1 MKPMNCP
8 SGAVNWPKLP
18 ITAPV
23 PARFQPGE
31 KAPDSKPPLAATCVA
46 VLCRGG
52 GSITLGGSITKS
64 PLAGSHVV
72 LSLDAFVSAVSDA
85 LFTSV
90 PVRADTRATTCPA
103 CLAPTDDHA
112 ALWGLIC
119 RLAVNV

>member
-31 KAPDSKPPLAATCVA
+31 KAPDSKPPLAATWVV
-46 VLCRGG
+46 VLIG
-52 GSITLGGSITKS
+52 LGGSITRS

-72 LSLDAFVSAVSDA
+72 FSLDAFVSAVSDA
-85 LFTSV
+85 LFTSALFPSV

-112 ALWGLIC
+112 A
-119 RLAVNV
+119 